1 MSGAPIRQVPLDKKV
16 ADLLR
21 RVGELERKAKTG
33 GALTL
38 DGLRDTEVLYDHWTD
53 LPKLDQALRW
63 DTARDSK
70 FHGLATFSD
79 PLIVA
84 DSFTEDLTGAGTF
97 TVSEDLVDGSWDP
110 TRPCLVTVTG
120 LFQAGYASQQ
130 VTPPTTPATYVTP
143 PTMFMV
149 LVDGDDDAVT
159 EFGETNEQAV
169 TIWPVEE
176 DPSDTTALGHQG
188 ETLSWLFLRG
198 KPRLLMWCDVSAG
211 AAPGLSP
218 TGGNQRIAA
227 ITRVARL

>member
-1 MSGAPIRQVPLDKKV
+1 MG
-16 ADLLR
+16 R
-21 RVGELERKAKTG
+21 RPV
-33 GALTL
+33 
-38 DGLRDTEVLYDHWTD
+38 
-53 LPKLDQALRW
+53 
-63 DTARDSK
+63 TARNPGRSL
-70 FHGLATFSD
+70 GAIGRTTLADATVGGGHD
-79 PLIVA
+79 DLIRRALQQGGTEWAGSRGGRVQA
-84 DSFTEDLTGAGTF
+84 GVFTEDIVGAGATGIY
-97 TVSEDLVDGSWDP
+97 EDLVPDSWDP
-110 TRPCLVTVTG
+110 DQPCMVTVTG

-143 PTMFMV
+143 PTMIMV

-159 EFGETNEQAV
+159 EFGETNELAA

-176 DPSDTTALGHQG
+176 DPSDTTALGHEG

-198 KPRLLMWCDVSAG
+198 KPRLLMWCNVSAG